1 MPRRRNSETSR
12 STRAAVHKQEKDRRK
27 AAARLRR
34 QAAAELDA
42 PVIDPER
49 RAAAVQQAEEIFRA
63 IQAQRP
69 AAQDVPIRPEAR
81 EALVQYAA
89 EVARGLHAARRIQ
102 IRPEPEDDV
111 LQVANDEDLAQ

>member
-1 MPRRRNSETSR
+1 MPRRRNSDTSR

-27 AAARLRR
+27 AVAPLRR
-34 QAAAELDA
+34 QAVAALDA

-69 AAQDVPIRPEAR
+69 VVPDEPIRPEAR
-81 EALVQYAA
+81 AVLVQYVA

-102 IRPEPEDDV
+102 IRPEPEDNV
-111 LQVANDEDLAQ
+111 LQVANDEELAQ